1 MRLWDMLASHAFP
14 ATAML
19 QRLLKRRFHVAG
31 TCTGAHNAAARL
43 RLPYALAAVLLLL
56 APSVPADLK
65 GPAMSGLQV
74 VGNQLVNANN
84 QAVVL
89 HGVNRSGLE
98 YACIQ
103 GWGIFDGDDVMS
115 DDLQV
120 PLMKTWG
127 INEVN
132 LGLNEDCWLGIN
144 GVASAYG
151 GTSYISAVQHEV
163 ATLESYGIYPVINLF
178 WEAPGSTKATDQ
190 IAMPDNDHAPALW
203 QSVANTFKNDPRVI
217 FRLKEEPYPAGNT
230 DGSAAWQCW
239 KNGDVQYAASG
250 SLSPIST
257 TTNCTEGYRTV
268 GMQSLINIIRGT
280 GATNVA
286 IKPNQT
292 GFDLTADTDWTT
304 PTLQ

>member
-1 MRLWDMLASHAFP
+1 MLS
-14 ATAML
+14 
-19 QRLLKRRFHVAG
+19 QVAG
-31 TCTGAHNAAARL
+31 GWTVSALFSTSLILAFLAGLSGASLAGFSGPSVAAA
-43 RLPYALAAVLLLL
+43 A
-56 APSVPADLK
+56 
-65 GPAMSGLQV
+65 PAMSGLQV
-74 VGNQLVNANN
+74 VGTQLVNANN

-151 GTSYISAVQHEV
+151 GTGYISAVQHEV

-230 DGSAAWQCW
+230 DGSAAWR
-239 KNGDVQYAASG
+239 
-250 SLSPIST
+250 
-257 TTNCTEGYRTV
+257 RTV
-268 GMQSLINIIRGT
+268 PRQWLAQS
-280 GATNVA
+280 
-286 IKPNQT
+286 
-292 GFDLTADTDWTT
+292 DLDHDE
-304 PTLQ
+304 LH